1 MGTREF
7 ETSFDVLYNNISS
20 NKAPSLNAYE
30 KSVFLTK
37 AQDELVKNYF
47 FSSGE
52 GLKGFDG
59 NQKRQIDFSYLLV
72 NMAGIYDGTDV
83 VPQIDHRSYI
93 FKLPSNMQ
101 ILFIVNEAL
110 QFVYN
115 EGTSVYESRQVVPI
129 SYDEY
134 TRLMQRP
141 YKEPLKNQAW
151 RLLHQRAETANT
163 PPTPPSISHVAEIV
177 LNSTDIKDYSLED
190 KSDSNVNEH
199 MKYMLRYVKR
209 PRPIILTNLNTAYG
223 PNLKIHGEYEETQC
237 ELDESVHE
245 EILQRAVELAKA
257 TWNG

>member
-72 NMAGIYDGTDV
+72 NMAGTYDGTDA

-93 FKLPSNMQ
+93 FKLPDSME
-101 ILFIVNEAL
+101 ILFIINETI
-110 QFVYN
+110 QFIHD

-151 RLLHQRAETANT
+151 RLLHQRAETGD
-163 PPTPPSISHVAEIV
+163 TPPSISHVAEIV
-177 LNSTDIKDYSLED
+177 LNSTDIEDYSLED
-190 KSDSNVNEH
+190 KGDLNVNEH

-209 PRPIILTNLNTAYG
+209 PRPIILTDLSVYSSS
-223 PNLKIHGEYEETQC
+223 LKIHGRQEETQC

>member
-1 MGTREF
+1 MDTREF
-7 ETSFDVLYNNISS
+7 ETSFDVLYNSISS
-20 NKAPSLNAYE
+20 NKAPSLNSYE

-37 AQDELVKNYF
+37 AQDEIVKSYF

-72 NMAGIYDGTDV
+72 NMAGTYDGTNV

-101 ILFIVNEAL
+101 ILFIVNEAI

-115 EGTSVYESRQVVPI
+115 SGASVYESRQVVPI

-151 RLLHQRAETANT
+151 RLLHQREETSAT
-163 PPTPPSISHVAEIV
+163 PPVISHMAEIV
-177 LNSTDIKDYSLED
+177 LNSTDIEDYSLGD
-190 KSDSNVNEH
+190 KSDLNVNGH

-223 PNLKIHGEYEETQC
+223 PNLKIHGIQAETQC

-257 TWNG
+257 TWA